1 MVLLQ
6 HLHHGRGL
14 VLIASYNHR
23 IKTYLSLPLHEVGFL
38 FLQLFF
44 YRFKMKLN
52 YLALILFCILGFSV
66 LSQATVRGVV
76 KDEKNNSPIPFAKV
90 KVEGLN
96 LGANTDFDGEFR
108 MKLPE
113 GEYKLVF
120 TMTTEGYLDTNARI
134 AVSDGEELIL
144 EIKLTKDRAVVNI
157 QEMVAK
163 GQKTEG
169 AKTLEA
175 DDARRREEKG
185 ATDGV
190 TTEQMKEKGVTTV
203 ADALQTSPGLSVEDG
218 KSVYVRGLGDR
229 YTKTILNS
237 MEIPGLDP
245 DRNAVPLD
253 IFPANV
259 VDNITVYKTF
269 LPKFTGDFTGGL
281 VDITTK
287 DFPSERS
294 VYAKAQLGYNNQA
307 TFNDQSLN
315 YQGGSLDWLGFDD
328 GTRDLNINPVTKIPN
343 VVLGEQK
350 LEDMTRSFSNIMSTE
365 QKSNFLDQTYTY
377 AYGNRVSAEKRK
389 LTYGYNV
396 VLNYRNTHRYYDEVE
411 YNEYRR
417 DNLDDSTDQMPR
429 WRTSQG
435 SLAEHNVMWTGLVGQ
450 SIKFWKSSISLA
462 LFHTQNGIS
471 SAAVLRDE
479 NFEQNPSVLQKQSLQ
494 YTQRSVSNANLSGRH
509 YLDTMNKWKFEWKLS
524 PTYSMIK
531 DPDIRSTALEEK
543 RDTNGVVYYDYTPAV
558 GSEIRRIWR
567 NLNEY
572 NVSGR
577 FDFTYSFEF
586 KKRKSE
592 LSFGGLDTYKHR
604 EFEVLDYIFGVE
616 NVTQYSADP
625 DDYFLPENI
634 WTPESDSGTYVVGNK
649 EPANTYTARQNVAGL
664 YVMNDLPLSEKF
676 NVTYGARI
684 EKVTNWYTGENNA
697 GTVQYNDTIVLDA
710 LNVLP
715 SVNMAYR
722 LEKKEDSL
730 HSARHNIFR
739 VAYAMTVARP
749 SFKEKSI
756 AQIYDPIQGR
766 TYNGNIDLVQTKIHN
781 ADIRWE
787 YFFGR
792 TELISASAFYKRFID
807 PIEIVSFNTAP
818 SNIQP
823 LNTGVAN
830 LYGAE
835 IEMRKAIGFNKP
847 SKSHLSFVV
856 GANFTY
862 VISQI
867 DMNKVLIQN
876 GKDPNGEII
885 YRTEKEIRE
894 DNARPGEEI
903 GNFRPMF
910 GQSPWIVNA
919 FATFKN
925 DSLGFTFNVSYNV
938 QGKKLAVIGIG
949 SIPDVYE
956 QPFHGLNFKISQK
969 FGANKKWQAS
979 ISGNNMLLS
988 SRRKFYEAYGYE
1000 SQVYSYQ
1007 NAGMTISA
1015 AVSLTLG
1022 AKKTKN

>member
-1 MVLLQ
+1 MKIFN
-6 HLHHGRGL
+6 
-14 VLIASYNHR
+14 LIFTLFVCTISLGQGT
-23 IKTYLSLPLHEVGFL
+23 IK
-38 FLQLFF
+38 
-44 YRFKMKLN
+44 
-52 YLALILFCILGFSV
+52 
-66 LSQATVRGVV
+66 GVI
-76 KDEKNNSPIPFAKV
+76 KDEKTNQPIPFAKV
-90 KVEGLN
+90 KVDGVN
-96 LGANTDFDGEFR
+96 AGANSDFDGEFTL
-108 MKLPE
+108 KIAE
-113 GEYKLVF
+113 GQYKLIFSMSV
-120 TMTTEGYLDTNARI
+120 EGYLDTNQM
-134 AVSDGEELIL
+134 VSVKNGEEISL
-144 EIKLTKDRAVVNI
+144 EIKLTKDRSVVMI
-157 QEMVAK
+157 TEMTAR
-163 GQKTEG
+163 GQRTEG
-169 AKTLEA
+169 AKTTAA

-328 GTRDLNINPVTKIPN
+328 GTRALNINPVVKIPN
-343 VVLGEQK
+343 VVLGDDK
-350 LEDMTRSFSNIMSTE
+350 LETMTRSFSDIMSTE

-377 AYGNRVSAEKRK
+377 AYGNRTSKPDSKV
-389 LTYGYNV
+389 TYGYNV
-396 VLNYRNTHRYYDEVE
+396 VLNYRNTHRFYDEVE

-417 DNLDDSTDQMPR
+417 DNLDDTTDQMPR

-435 SLAEHNVMWTGLVGQ
+435 ALAEHNVMWTGLLGQ
-450 SIKFWKSSISLA
+450 SIKFGKSSISLT
-462 LFHTQNGIS
+462 LFHTQNGMS

-479 NFEQNPSVLQKQSLQ
+479 NFEQNPSVLMKQSLQ

-509 YLDTMNKWKFEWKLS
+509 YLDTLNKWKFEWKLS

-543 RDTNGVVYYDYTPAV
+543 TDANGEVYYDYTPAV

-572 NVSGR
+572 NISGR
-577 FDFTYSFEF
+577 FDFTYAFEVW
-586 KKRKSE
+586 KRKSE
-592 LSFGGLDTYKHR
+592 FSFGGLDTYKHR
-604 EFEVLDYIFGVE
+604 DFEVLDYIFGVE
-616 NVTQYSADP
+616 NVSQYSSDP
-625 DDYFLPENI
+625 DSYFQPENI

-649 EPANTYTARQNVAGL
+649 EPANTFTARQNVAGF
-664 YVMNDLPLSEKF
+664 YVMNDMPFTDKF
-676 NVTYGARI
+676 NVTYGARV

-697 GTVQYNDTIVLDA
+697 GTVKYNDTIVLDA

-715 SVNMAYR
+715 SVNMVYKM
-722 LEKKEDSL
+722 EKAADSS
-730 HSARHNIFR
+730 HYARFTNIR
-739 VAYAMTVARP
+739 AAYAMTVARP

-781 ADIRWE
+781 VDVRWE

-835 IEMRKAIGFNKP
+835 VEMRKAIGFNKP

-862 VISQI
+862 VLSQI

-876 GKDPNGEII
+876 GKDANGEII

-894 DNARPGEEI
+894 DNARPGETI
-903 GNFRPMF
+903 GDYRPMF

-925 DSLGFTFNVSYNV
+925 DSIGFTFNVSYNV

-969 FGANKKWQAS
+969 FGSDKQWQAS
-979 ISGNNMLLS
+979 ISGNNMLMS
-988 SRRKFYEAYGYE
+988 ARRKFYEAYGYE
-1000 SQVYSYQ
+1000 SQIYSYQ
-1007 NAGMTISA
+1007 NAGMTVSA
-1015 AVSLTLG
+1015 SVSLTLG
-1022 AKKTKN
+1022 AKKPKSERKKKKESNSTDSGQ